1 MNYDSKFLE
10 SQFLNDEINEELQDL
25 NEGVLGNVVKNIV
38 RSIKNKFS
46 KANGKETH
54 YRETIKKD
62 KEKEHKS
69 QAPKFK
75 EPPKEVQDGRDAF
88 VKEVFSKTS
97 PLIKRIVSR
106 YPLLKGCIG
115 AIEYDTNSIDNF
127 VYWGEYDLAVAYY
140 DIWEH
145 EDVKADK
152 VRARALARNT
162 YDTEKP
168 SVWTDEFVDQFNH
181 AVEDI
186 EKEVT
191 KLSYGECELD
201 CDWDDGQFTLY
212 IPDKTVKEYVDK
224 YLKDHPI
231 SEEYTQN
238 EELVDFLEQVVQEA
252 TLSDIGK
259 ENKKIIEK
267 IAKEVFSKASK
278 LVDDIAKKNGLKYL
292 VDKKYELLNNNYN
305 YELSDNEDEQY
316 EFGMFQLFG
325 VSTSKVASMNKD
337 PKYGEPDWNKW
348 EDAVFELIREVNKLP
363 EVSKYGKATSE
374 QPDDGDQVWFFINK
388 DLLKTTI
395 QESLQNEPVN
405 ADIKRNMQ
413 EVEDTERYNNP
424 THGEDNLAN
433 GDEDVLAVMDK
444 VTTNVHG
451 TLFGAGTDDSL
462 VYAGAY
468 DSYMADILDNE
479 RCLAKALRMECG
491 LNESSYSILN
501 EARIQDTIKEKWE
514 KFVNFINRIDD
525 RFYSAMEK
533 ILLQQKDY
541 LEKYE
546 DIINNKKPRE
556 DLEYEYEGDY
566 IEGIDRCMNTPV
578 PIFNYE
584 RDAKWLRQEGYEG
597 AIKDFMAGKNFK
609 YNKDEELAQQF
620 KNWFIAA
627 ERGTTKG
634 KFSNLNFKA
643 MYQFCYKYQDIE
655 AMVKKDQTALD
666 QSTNILINAVNKALR
681 ERGESTTQDQ
691 TAKSDTNTTTAGASA
706 KNNASA
712 ANNGGNTAA
721 TPNTT
726 TSTTESYWMP
736 LDEADNNANN
746 NGNNNK
752 PSGLTIK
759 TNTPN
764 KADANGNVK
773 QKDVTAAGD
782 YNTTSQDMNNILNKW
797 IAMCKALITAKLTCT
812 QKIARDYM
820 KLIKAHVRS
829 YGGKGN
835 VDNKNGENTTEKSNA
850 EVSQNQQ
857 EENKTEQK

>member
-69 QAPKFK
+69 QATKFK

-88 VKEVFSKTS
+88 VKEVYAKTS

-115 AIEYDTNSIDNF
+115 AIEYDTNSIDDF
-127 VYWGEYDLAVAYY
+127 VYWGEYDLAVAFY

-152 VRARALARNT
+152 VRARASTRNT
-162 YDTEKP
+162 SDAEKP

-191 KLSYGECELD
+191 KLGYGECELD

-212 IPDKTVKEYVDK
+212 IPDKIVKEYVDK

-231 SEEYTQN
+231 SEEYVQN
-238 EELVDFLEQVVQEA
+238 EELVDFLEQVVQE
-252 TLSDIGK
+252 S
-259 ENKKIIEK
+259 
-267 IAKEVFSKASK
+267 F
-278 LVDDIAKKNGLKYL
+278 
-292 VDKKYELLNNNYN
+292 
-305 YELSDNEDEQY
+305 
-316 EFGMFQLFG
+316 
-325 VSTSKVASMNKD
+325 
-337 PKYGEPDWNKW
+337 
-348 EDAVFELIREVNKLP
+348 
-363 EVSKYGKATSE
+363 
-374 QPDDGDQVWFFINK
+374 
-388 DLLKTTI
+388 
-395 QESLQNEPVN
+395 QNEPVN

-413 EVEDTERYNNP
+413 EVEDTEKYNNP

-479 RCLAKALRMECG
+479 RCLAKALRLQCG
-491 LNESSYSILN
+491 LSESSYSILN

-721 TPNTT
+721 TPSTT

-752 PSGLTIK
+752 SSGLTIK

-764 KADANGNVK
+764 KTDANGNVK

-782 YNTTSQDMNNILNKW
+782 SNTTSQDMNNILNKW

-820 KLIKAHVRS
+820 KLIKAHIRS

-850 EVSQNQQ
+850 EVTQNQQ